1 MKKITLITFLL
12 LSAFLNAQTTF
23 AIYTEDPTIEAG
35 VNSLRFSNGQGF
47 ALTEPTTAPYEGTEN
62 YLFTFNGTS
71 SYFHGI
77 LFPRNAAN
85 TADAAVNLV
94 PYSYYNLSL
103 KTASATPF
111 YIRMRGNNIT
121 AKVLIDPATN
131 SYGFSND
138 NEWHLLSIPIVDFIP
153 ESDAFSLAAITEI
166 FVLRSNTTGT
176 TAGSVND
183 FEVDNIYA
191 SVEEVLGLK
200 EEKLANFSMYP
211 NPASNSISF
220 NSSETIDKIYINSI
234 LGQKIMEMS
243 PKASTLSTDISA
255 FQSGVYLVTI
265 EAGGKISTSKLIK
278 R

>member
-1 MKKITLITFLL
+1 MKKITLIAFLL
-12 LSAFLNAQTTF
+12 LSTFLNAQTTF

-47 ALTEPTTAPYEGTEN
+47 ALTQPTTAPYEGNEN
-62 YLFTFNGTS
+62 YLFAFNGTS

-85 TADAAVNLV
+85 TADAAVSLV

-121 AKVLIDPATN
+121 AKVLIDPSAN

-138 NEWHLLSIPIVDFIP
+138 NQWHLLSIPIVDFIP
-153 ESDAFSLAAITEI
+153 ESDAFSLATITEI

-176 TAGSVND
+176 TAGSAND

-200 EEKLANFSMYP
+200 EEKLANFGMYP
-211 NPASNSISF
+211 NPASNSLSF
-220 NSSETIDKIYINSI
+220 NSSETIDKIYIYSM
-234 LGQKIMEMS
+234 LGQRIMEMS
-243 PKASTLSTDISA
+243 PKVSTLSTDISGL
-255 FQSGVYLVTI
+255 QTGVYIVTV
-265 EAGGKISTSKLIK
+265 EVDGKSSTTKLIK